1 MPTERLCKRAFKKDE
16 KQYALRYWSKHRRGN
31 ISIPEVVEIHS
42 ITAPRPKRRTRRA
55 FEIYVIR
62 GRAQLRGGALL
73 VCARFAPTSRLG
85 HS

>member
-1 MPTERLCKRAFKKDE
+1 MRNNGHNPELLEQTRQRK
-16 KQYALRYWSKHRRGN
+16 
-31 ISIPEVVEIHS
+31 ISIPKVLEIQS
-42 ITAPRPKRRTRRA
+42 IPAPRPKSRTRRA